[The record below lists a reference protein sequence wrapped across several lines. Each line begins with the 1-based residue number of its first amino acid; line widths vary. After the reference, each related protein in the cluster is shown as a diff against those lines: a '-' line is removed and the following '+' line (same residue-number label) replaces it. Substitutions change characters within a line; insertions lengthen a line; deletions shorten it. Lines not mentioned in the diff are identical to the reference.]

1 MRWGLKGV
9 KHFNVVHAFFSR
21 SHCATFL
28 DHLYYYR
35 RKLRIKSIFVENVK
49 ICGNSNLW
57 LELVDMLLLIQI
69 LFPLKFLRIFSS
81 DDQSSVFANF
91 KFNNEFYQTVIDVHD
106 NYCKCITLSRVSYLP
121 TCCKLNF
128 R

>member
-1 MRWGLKGV
+1 MLCMD
-9 KHFNVVHAFFSR
+9 FFKCMVALR

-49 ICGNSNLW
+49 ICGSSNLW

-69 LFPLKFLRIFSS
+69 RHNLKLFNS
-81 DDQSSVFANF
+81 
-91 KFNNEFYQTVIDVHD
+91 
-106 NYCKCITLSRVSYLP
+106 
-121 TCCKLNF
+121 
-128 R
+128 